1 MRQIQGEAFELEQ
14 TPATKE
20 ETHYPL
26 FCSVRLTYAICAFL
40 AMIMHLCMRN
50 IFNFTILCMVKPEAE
65 VNVKVSGNESAK
77 FVYTTINNSSSN
89 ENLGNIPWTR
99 QEEFAIQAT
108 FYYGYLVTLP
118 FAGRLADRFGGKLFF
133 IHSVT
138 IQAVLFMLIPI
149 FAHISYIGTSAI
161 RLLQGLVSGFGNPA
175 LYQLFSTWAHR
186 TERSTL
192 VAFAYGGYSVGTL
205 IAFPLSALLC
215 RYNWELVFY
224 TVGIVALVFGISCH
238 WLVYNT
244 LEEHP
249 RLSEAE
255 RAYLK
260 STNDEKSMSKSIP
273 WTHILKSAPVYAFI
287 LTHTLHSYG
296 LIVFALMLPR
306 FLKEALGF
314 TLSETGIYASTPFLG
329 GIIAKII
336 IFPTCRYIEKKPNY
350 KPTLYGK
357 IFYVL
362 CNIFTIKFLIVVML
376 LNANQRML
384 INLCILFVGIF
395 SDMAFSGGYWPSL
408 LHLTPSYAGLLS
420 GIANAFST
428 IDGFISPII
437 ISAIAVQGT
446 KSEWNY
452 VMFTLIIAYLL
463 AAMVFGALGS
473 SETRSWNN
481 MRADED
487 A

>member
-1 MRQIQGEAFELEQ
+1 MSQIQVEAFAAEQ
-14 TPATKE
+14 RPTNK

-26 FCSVRLTYAICAFL
+26 FCSVRLTYTVCAFL

-50 IFNFTILCMVKPEAE
+50 IFDFTILCMVETDAE
-65 VNVKVSGNESAK
+65 VNVKVSGNESTNFA
-77 FVYTTINNSSSN
+77 YTTINNSNSN
-89 ENLGNIPWTR
+89 ENLGNIAWTR
-99 QEEFAIQAT
+99 QEEFAIQST

-138 IQAVLFMLIPI
+138 IQAVLFMLIPT
-149 FAHISYIGTSAI
+149 FAHITYLGTSVI
-161 RLLQGLVSGFGNPA
+161 RLLQGLVSSN
-175 LYQLFSTWAHR
+175 
-186 TERSTL
+186 
-192 VAFAYGGYSVGTL
+192 
-205 IAFPLSALLC
+205 C
-215 RYNWELVFY
+215 
-224 TVGIVALVFGISCH
+224 
-238 WLVYNT
+238 
-244 LEEHP
+244 
-249 RLSEAE
+249 
-255 RAYLK
+255 
-260 STNDEKSMSKSIP
+260 IP
-273 WTHILKSAPVYAFI
+273 WTHILKSAPVYGFI
-287 LTHTLHSYG
+287 LTHILHSYG
-296 LIVFALMLPR
+296 IIVFTMMLPR
-306 FLKEALGF
+306 FMKEALGF
-314 TLSETGIYASTPFLG
+314 TLSKTGIYASMPFLG

-336 IFPTCRYIEKKPNY
+336 IFPACRYIEKKPNY

-376 LNANQRML
+376 LNANQRIL

-395 SDMAFSGGYWPSL
+395 SDMAFSAGYWPSL

-428 IDGFISPII
+428 MDGFFSPII

-473 SETRSWNN
+473 SKLRSWNN
-481 MRADED
+481 ISTNED
-487 A
+487 V